1 MVLEYKTKVIE
12 HKGLRVKGDDTS
24 IQLANIL
31 ENETNNLLMKGW
43 VVKSVLPS
51 LTSDGALLKLI
62 VLFEK
67 TKKK

>member
-1 MVLEYKTKVIE
+1 VLKYKTKVIE
-12 HKGLRVKGDDTS
+12 PKGLRVKGDDTS
-24 IQLANIL
+24 IQLAIIL
-31 ENETNNLLMKGW
+31 ENEANDQLMNGW

-67 TKKK
+67 TKNS

>member
-1 MVLEYKTKVIE
+1 VLKYKTKVIE
-12 HKGLRVKGDDTS
+12 PKGLRVKGDDTS

-31 ENETNNLLMKGW
+31 ENEANDQLMNGW

-67 TKKK
+67 TKNY

>member
-1 MVLEYKTKVIE
+1 MLKYKTKVIE
-12 HKGLRVKGDDTS
+12 PKGLRVKGDDTS
-24 IQLANIL
+24 IQLAIIL
-31 ENETNNLLMKGW
+31 ENEANDQLMNGW

-67 TKKK
+67 TKNS

>member
-1 MVLEYKTKVIE
+1 MFLEYKTKVIE
-12 HKGLRVKGDDTS
+12 PKGLRVKGDDTS

-31 ENETNNLLMKGW
+31 EKEANNLLTKGW
-43 VVKSVLPS
+43 AVNSVLPS

-67 TKKK
+67 TKVN

>member
-12 HKGLRVKGDDTS
+12 PKGLRVKGDDTS

-31 ENETNNLLMKGW
+31 EKETNNLLIQGW

-51 LTSDGALLKLI
+51 LSSDGALLKLI

-67 TKKK
+67 VKQD

>member
-1 MVLEYKTKVIE
+1 MLKYKTKVIE
-12 HKGLRVKGDDTS
+12 PKGLRVKGDDTS
-24 IQLANIL
+24 IQLAIIL
-31 ENETNNLLMKGW
+31 ENEANDQFMNGW

-67 TKKK
+67 TKNS